1 MPEQRRLAVIVV
13 RNDMGVPLPNIADVQ
28 SLVLYS
34 PSSIARYFRESAED
48 YFLLSPVDFFGPYD
62 ISLPPAPDSRY
73 TAIDR
78 ARTAATNAGVDL
90 GPYDGTIVFGF
101 PGTGYDG
108 GATGIGPGSSAFL
121 PATADFTFFCHE
133 IGHVLG
139 FDHTYGIPT
148 TGADWSNDGIDQLYP
163 VYGDPYDLMS
173 SASFGGASPTGSR
186 PDADVPAA
194 YPSWKSSP
202 PHLSRAL
209 LHYTKPA
216 ALDASGKVRHVYEN
230 GTNAINTLYPVGAAG
245 ADKAELVVYHPG
257 NEDDRGR
264 GRVYVEYRQP
274 FDFNWASRWD
284 QGLASAAD
292 PGARDRCGVIV
303 HTVLDIPGTSSPA
316 IWYSGRIVFPSPDS
330 DTDVD
335 TPQGRAVVA
344 VSNDFVQSSSPG
356 YVRVRVSRNSLPSLA
371 VLTSDADVVRV
382 TSSVRKPHPGW
393 EWAGDFTWERR
404 GPCAPRRTH
413 RSRPVSVAGA
423 RSTRRRAPSFPGS
436 SAARRSSATRRRSAS
451 HRRPARHRSSSRAR
465 CTRQRV
471 SSRSPIG
478 RPTARSRSPSRDE
491 RRTPPAS
498 TPPSPRPATA
508 STVSQKAGA
517 RTGTPSWTSG
527 TGSRTRSP
535 LATSCRT
542 PTRAIRS
549 RGMAR
554 VQLERIRTSYAA
566 LESVSPEVAE
576 RLQPVMVDQE
586 RVLGQSAIR

>member
-13 RNDMGVPLPNIADVQ
+13 RNDMGTPMPNMADVQ
-28 SLVLYS
+28 SLVLFS
-34 PSSIARYFRESAED
+34 PSSVARYFRESAED

-108 GATGIGPGSSAFL
+108 GATAIGPGASAFL
-121 PATADFTFFCHE
+121 PATSDFTFFCHE

-173 SASFGGASPTGSR
+173 SATFGGASPTGSR

-202 PHLSRAL
+202 PHISRAL

-216 ALDASGKVRHVYEN
+216 ALDASGKVRHVYES
-230 GTNAINTLYPVGAAG
+230 GTNAINTLYPVGAG
-245 ADKAELVVYHPG
+245 DADKAELIVYHPA

-284 QGLASAAD
+284 QGLATAAEA
-292 PGARDRCGVIV
+292 GARDRCGVIV

-316 IWYSGRIVFPSPDS
+316 VWYSGRIVFPSPDS
-330 DTDVD
+330 DADVD

-344 VSNDFVQSSSPG
+344 VSNDFVQSSAPG
-356 YVRVRVSRNSLPSLA
+356 YVRVRVSRNSLPSLT
-371 VLTSDADVVRV
+371 VLTADTDVVTV

-404 GPCAPRRTH
+404 ETQRTTTYTPITTGIGGH
-413 RSRPVSVAGA
+413 SPIDAE
-423 RSTRRRAPSFPGS
+423 S
-436 SAARRSSATRRRSAS
+436 SAVVSWFVGGTQIFGNASTIMATPTGGGAPVELACTLHPTTRVLTLTNRPSDGTFEVAITGRAS
-451 HRRPARHRSSSRAR
+451 DAAGVNPAFA
-465 CTRQRV
+465 TTAYRV
-471 SSRSPIG
+471 DGVSEGWGEDWDRFMDFWYRITHPIPIG
-478 RPTARSRSPSRDE
+478 DLVPHPD
-491 RRTPPAS
+491 P
-498 TPPSPRPATA
+498 
-508 STVSQKAGA
+508 GD
-517 RTGTPSWTSG
+517 
-527 TGSRTRSP
+527 P
-535 LATSCRT
+535 LAR
-542 PTRAIRS
+542 I
-549 RGMAR
+549 AR
-554 VQLERIRTSYAA
+554 VQLERIRTAYAA
-566 LESVSPEVAE
+566 LEATSPEVAE
-576 RLQPVMVDQE
+576 RLQPLMVDQE
-586 RVLGQSAIR
+586 RVLSQSAVR